1 MAMSRAS
8 SSAAYNA
15 AQLRLVSKILAWFVP
30 LRMLHLSGYSVQ
42 ANVRVKV
49 HLETLL
55 QPERMSLSG
64 TRTRLGSAEKQH
76 QGVNPLNPSAEF
88 FASFVPD
95 SKNKGRLTNLPEES
109 GALDRD
115 GSYLL
120 RGEWIEAL
128 EDPKNYKNAER
139 SNVVLLY
146 AHGGGHVFCSATF
159 HRQMVTRLLLE
170 FGPGARAFVPDYRLA
185 PEDPFPAAIHDF
197 YAAYL
202 YLTQP
207 DHAAVSRCNDGATNM
222 HPIAPV
228 EPKNIVLGGDSAGA
242 GVIIAF
248 QLYMRDYV
256 IPSVVP
262 RMEMPPVAVL
272 ISFNFA
278 RNYLCGDANLVP
290 NERNSFGK
298 DLEWEWYRHLA
309 QHPLVSPVYTADLS
323 GLGANTLLQTGTFD
337 RLADDTRLYAHRLG
351 QANQGTDQRV
361 RLELYRDMVHVH
373 QYFEFLPM
381 ADKAMRSIVQ
391 FVQDNQQQQDP
402 HKPQPETEQYRKVV
416 VSSMKKSKNLTTL
429 YSRTGKSTVDSPD
442 TPEQAASKNGGN
454 DRSDP
459 PAHHPHYPAPSIFQR
474 ASLNGI
480 MFWPSDLWFL
490 VRVCFAL
497 LWSVIRLHYIEL
509 PYHILTRFRYSSK
522 QHPAAWRWG
531 ASVLFALARTGA
543 SRVDTLPR
551 VRLVGHLLKLVLPLQ
566 MYLEN
571 HVQVTDKIQFKVN
584 LDVLL
589 RPERETLKDLRK
601 DLKSK
606 RHTDNPLHPSKE
618 YLESMHPPKKGSGMP
633 LANLPEEVGELDVD
647 GTYTL
652 RGEWIKFLDD
662 PENPDPRP
670 PSKTV
675 VLFFH
680 GGAQIFCSPKT
691 HRHFLA
697 RLVQELGPGAR
708 AFSVDYR
715 LSPEHPFPAAIHDA
729 FAAYLYL
736 TEPEHAALVLNE
748 DSAVHELAVDPNDI
762 VVAGDSAGGN
772 LAVAFLMYMNQYVQP
787 ATNPPFVTPHAALL
801 MSPLADFSSSL
812 PASKSF
818 DWYCYCP
825 GPFGTSPT
833 DKNMYVE
840 AKKPLDIKF
849 P

>member
-1 MAMSRAS
+1 
-8 SSAAYNA
+8 
-15 AQLRLVSKILAWFVP
+15 
-30 LRMLHLSGYSVQ
+30 
-42 ANVRVKV
+42 
-49 HLETLL
+49 
-55 QPERMSLSG
+55 
-64 TRTRLGSAEKQH
+64 
-76 QGVNPLNPSAEF
+76 
-88 FASFVPD
+88 
-95 SKNKGRLTNLPEES
+95 
-109 GALDRD
+109 
-115 GSYLL
+115 
-120 RGEWIEAL
+120 
-128 EDPKNYKNAER
+128 
-139 SNVVLLY
+139 
-146 AHGGGHVFCSATF
+146 
-159 HRQMVTRLLLE
+159 
-170 FGPGARAFVPDYRLA
+170 
-185 PEDPFPAAIHDF
+185 
-197 YAAYL
+197 
-202 YLTQP
+202 
-207 DHAAVSRCNDGATNM
+207 
-222 HPIAPV
+222 
-228 EPKNIVLGGDSAGA
+228 
-242 GVIIAF
+242 
-248 QLYMRDYV
+248 
-256 IPSVVP
+256 
-262 RMEMPPVAVL
+262 
-272 ISFNFA
+272 
-278 RNYLCGDANLVP
+278 
-290 NERNSFGK
+290 
-298 DLEWEWYRHLA
+298 
-309 QHPLVSPVYTADLS
+309 
-323 GLGANTLLQTGTFD
+323 
-337 RLADDTRLYAHRLG
+337 
-351 QANQGTDQRV
+351 
-361 RLELYRDMVHVH
+361 
-373 QYFEFLPM
+373 
-381 ADKAMRSIVQ
+381 
-391 FVQDNQQQQDP
+391 
-402 HKPQPETEQYRKVV
+402 
-416 VSSMKKSKNLTTL
+416 MKKSKNLTTL

-566 MYLEN
+566 MYREN
-571 HVQVTDKIQFKVN
+571 HVQVTDKVQFKVN

-589 RPERETLKDLRK
+589 RPERETLKELRK
-601 DLKSK
+601 DLKTK

-618 YLESMHPPKKGSGMP
+618 YLESMHPPKKGPGMP

-680 GGAQIFCSPKT
+680 GGAQVFCSPKT

-736 TEPEHAALVLNE
+736 TEPEHAALGLNE

-772 LAVAFLMYMNQYVQP
+772 LAVSFLMYMNQYVQP

-833 DKNMYVE
+833 DKNINLIISSRSSQPNYTSFYLCGDSHLISNSRNALGLDQRWEWYSHLVQHPLVSPGHSIQGSLAGFPNTLVQTATHDRLVDDSRLLAHRLGLENSGTMLRIENYKDMVHVHQLLSLLFESSRVATKNMARFIQRSERLRDAQDNKTSKVSRSFASALRKVPVRDQTENGKNGGTKSSDEGQSSPEVLYPLMVTEKSAEDKVE
-840 AKKPLDIKF
+840 WVMVEQDGREYSGDEGIAFDVLINSWPVRG
-849 P
+849 PASHEE